1 MMWDPGYGYG
11 YGGIGSWFG
20 MGFMMLFGLLFV
32 VGVVLLIIWL
42 ARSAGGP
49 GGAGGGYGGYRSG
62 TESACDI
69 AKMRFARGEITKEQ
83 YDEICRAVGG

>member
-11 YGGIGSWFG
+11 YGGGSWFG
-20 MGFMMLFGLLFV
+20 MGFMMLFGLLFT
-32 VGVVLLIIWL
+32 VGIVLLIVWL
-42 ARSAGGP
+42 ART
-49 GGAGGGYGGYRSG
+49 AGGGGATGGGHRSG

-69 AKMRFARGEITKEQ
+69 AKLRFARGEITKEQ